1 MIFRILLP
9 ILLLLLVAFHA
20 RAGDDNATTRL
31 NALQARVAK
40 REFQTDQ
47 LRRDLLAFCREH
59 AGTPLYAKAIDAL
72 AQTPSPLD
80 RLDAKEID
88 EDDRKALAIPELVG
102 YLRSHDR
109 AIASVAISFD
119 GALLAS
125 SGWDNALHLYKLGGK
140 EPKSW
145 AKLDASLSG
154 IAFSPDGK
162 LLATGCGDTRVLLW
176 DLTGT
181 QPKLKH
187 KLAGHQN
194 RPFSVAFS
202 PNGKMFASGSYDPI
216 LRIWKLEEGDFEQW
230 AALANE
236 DAPSRGLASLAFS
249 HNGQFI
255 VAGSH
260 LGKET
265 LRIWDAAGNF
275 LDDRTPRATMAR
287 IVACSPTGPIL
298 AFAGDDSAIH
308 LWNLGGA
315 KIEKLRQFA
324 GHTGKTFGPLIKAL
338 AFSPNGKILASSG
351 QDKYVRLWNVAT
363 GEKLREW
370 RFGDEA
376 RALVFSSD
384 GRHLVVGNSDGTL
397 YLLRLETAKMNA
409 P

>member
-1 MIFRILLP
+1 MFKHVLPALLCCLP
-9 ILLLLLVAFHA
+9 FAFSA
-20 RAGDDNATTRL
+20 FAGDDTPTTRL
-31 NALQARVAK
+31 KSLQARVAK

-59 AGTPLYAKAIDAL
+59 VGTPLYAKAIDAL

-80 RLDAKEID
+80 RLDAKDID

-102 YLRSHDR
+102 YLRPHHR

-119 GALLAS
+119 GTLLAS
-125 SGWDNALHLYKLGGK
+125 SGWDNTVHLYKLGGK

-176 DLTGT
+176 DLTGA

-187 KLAGHQN
+187 KLAGHEN
-194 RPFSVAFS
+194 RPFSAAFS

-216 LRIWKLEEGDFEQW
+216 LRIWKLEEGELEQW

-236 DAPSRGLASLAFS
+236 DAPSRALASLAFS

-255 VAGSH
+255 VSGSH

-275 LDDRTPRATMAR
+275 LDDKTPPDTRAR
-287 IVACSPTGPIL
+287 IVACSPTEPIL
-298 AFAGDDSAIH
+298 AFAGDDAKIH

-315 KIEKLRQFA
+315 NVEKLRQLA
-324 GHTGKTFGPLIKAL
+324 GHSGKEFGPLVKAL
-338 AFSPNGKILASSG
+338 AFSPNGKIVASSG
-351 QDKYVRLWNVAT
+351 QDKYVRLWNVAS
-363 GEKLREW
+363 GEKAHEW
-370 RFGDEA
+370 HFKDEA
-376 RALVFSSD
+376 RALAFSSD
-384 GRHLVVGNSDGTL
+384 GRHLAVGNSDGTL
-397 YLLRLETAKMNA
+397 YLLRLESAKLNEK
-409 P
+409 

>member
-1 MIFRILLP
+1 MNFRVLLS
-9 ILLLLLVAFHA
+9 ITLLMQCSQSTS
-20 RAGDDNATTRL
+20 AGDDTAAARL
-31 NALQARVAK
+31 KALQASVAK

-47 LRRDLLAFCREH
+47 LRRDLLAFCREQV
-59 AGTPLYAKAIDAL
+59 GTPLYAKAIDTL
-72 AQTPSPLD
+72 AQVPSPLD
-80 RLDAKEID
+80 RLDATEID

-102 YLRSHDR
+102 YLRPHHR

-119 GALLAS
+119 GTLLAS
-125 SGWDNALHLYKLGGK
+125 SGWDNTVHLHKLGGK

-176 DLTGT
+176 DLTGA

-187 KLAGHQN
+187 KLAGHEN

-202 PNGKMFASGSYDPI
+202 PNGKMLASGSYDPI
-216 LRIWKLEEGDFEQW
+216 LRIWKLEDDDPDQW

-275 LDDRTPRATMAR
+275 LDDKTPPPTLAR
-287 IVACSPTGPIL
+287 IVACSPTEPIL

-315 KIEKLRQFA
+315 KIEKLRQLA
-324 GHTGKTFGPLIKAL
+324 GHTGKAFGPLVKAL
-338 AFSPNGKILASSG
+338 AFSPNGKIVASSG
-351 QDKYVRLWNVAT
+351 QDKYVRLWNVAS
-363 GEKLREW
+363 GEKVHEW
-370 RFGDEA
+370 HFKDET
-376 RALVFSSD
+376 RALAFSSD
-384 GRHLVVGNSDGTL
+384 GRHLAVGNSDGSL
-397 YLLRLETAKMNA
+397 YILRFK
-409 P
+409 